1 VSWSVLQSATGAVAG
16 SGNCT
21 VTPSTAS
28 LSSGSKL
35 IVVVSLDSNTVTVP
49 TTVKDAAAN
58 SFTSIGS
65 VAYPSGQGGLSFWAL
80 DTPAGDA
87 GLKPVITCTN
97 GTNFGAVAG
106 LLEVAGLQA
115 GSTTAILDGTAGHN
129 TGTASPATIT
139 GGTTY
144 SSATAGEFLLG
155 MAGDAGYGST
165 YTLSGYSSAVNSGSS
180 NSAQLVAGYGNSTG
194 GLESL
199 SWAISGATTWGLL
212 LVAFKLAA
220 PPPSLPPAPQPG
232 SASWR
237 RWWRRPQQPV
247 PSSLPPPV
255 MAGLAAA
262 AGSGLDGQA
271 STPAPPSLPA
281 QPGGVFFRHRWRN
294 PNIPWYR
301 FIDPPVITGTA
312 GGANGYFTD
321 QYGTPRLV
329 WGDAAWALC
338 GNVGRWTSGAWQA
351 DYDTYLAT
359 RQAQGVNVVYTKPM
373 GTTQSGNINDQGVT
387 FDGLYPFQGGA
398 PSTGTSGASPSSGL
412 TEAYWQRIDYFLASA
427 RAKGICVFLNAIG
440 YDSDF
445 SSGPGP
451 LFGKSAAEFTAYGT
465 ALGNR
470 YKGLP
475 NLVWNLADDYF
486 GENDALITAFMT
498 GVRAAGDAH
507 VVSIENNPETTSR
520 LTLDGNN
527 THQAWGFA
535 NAQYNFVYSYQ
546 VIYYGVE
553 LAYSADGTVPV
564 IAGDGYFYQGGSSY
578 VGGSSFAFDRNFR
591 QESWWALSSGARG
604 KIHGDEG
611 VWEWPATAQ
620 NQAATG
626 WFWKNSALAIRT
638 AFEGLPGWQNLLPDT
653 ASQFITSGRGTHSTY
668 TTSQYESSTTDAYV
682 TGSITPDGSLAVVY
696 LSHATTITVNQAL
709 LNPGYTATWIDPVNG
724 ATSPAAT
731 GTTYNSTAKGS
742 NSQGDPD
749 WVLAFQGPPAQPAVT
764 APPVQPGSDLW
775 QRRYRRQ
782 QQAIASPAATV
793 PATTAPAGLAAGTG
807 AALDTPLAVVTAV
820 PGLATGT
827 GAALDTPLAV
837 AAAPAGLAA
846 GTGTSQAPGA
856 QVTAAPGLAA
866 GTGTSQPPGAQV
878 IASAGLAAGTG
889 TSQPPGAQVI
899 ASAGLAAGT
908 GTSQPPGAQVIAS
921 AGLAAGTGASQAP
934 GALAIAS
941 TGLATG
947 TGTAQAPGAQ
957 VTVSAGLAA
966 GTGTALAPSASTSGN
981 TTANA
986 GLAAGAGTS
995 QAPGAQ
1001 VTAQPGLATGTGT
1014 AQPPV
1019 ATAATASGLASGTGT
1034 AQAPAAQL
1042 AAAAGLVTGAGT
1054 AQLPAVQDA
1063 VSAGLAPGAGTAQQP
1078 AVALTPGT
1086 AVSAGTSQPPGAQ
1099 VTVLA
1104 GLASGTGAALTA
1116 TASTSGSTTAS
1127 AGLATGAGTAQ
1138 SPGAQ
1143 AVAAAG
1149 LGAGTGTA
1157 QPPVPGRVPGLP
1169 AGTGAALSP
1178 VAQAAEAPG
1187 LGAGTGAAQPPV
1199 ASVTA
1204 SAALATGAG
1213 TAQAAVPART
1223 PVLAAA
1229 TAAALAAAAVV
1240 TARAQLA
1247 SSLAV
1252 APLPAVSAAAN
1263 VIKGY
1268 SAGASVTPAASSRAT
1283 VTFPGGGA

>member
-1 VSWSVLQSATGAVAG
+1 
-16 SGNCT
+16 
-21 VTPSTAS
+21 
-28 LSSGSKL
+28 
-35 IVVVSLDSNTVTVP
+35 
-49 TTVKDAAAN
+49 
-58 SFTSIGS
+58 
-65 VAYPSGQGGLSFWAL
+65 
-80 DTPAGDA
+80 
-87 GLKPVITCTN
+87 
-97 GTNFGAVAG
+97 
-106 LLEVAGLQA
+106 
-115 GSTTAILDGTAGHN
+115 
-129 TGTASPATIT
+129 
-139 GGTTY
+139 
-144 SSATAGEFLLG
+144 
-155 MAGDAGYGST
+155 
-165 YTLSGYSSAVNSGSS
+165 
-180 NSAQLVAGYGNSTG
+180 
-194 GLESL
+194 
-199 SWAISGATTWGLL
+199 
-212 LVAFKLAA
+212 
-220 PPPSLPPAPQPG
+220 
-232 SASWR
+232 
-237 RWWRRPQQPV
+237 
-247 PSSLPPPV
+247 

-889 TSQPPGAQVI
+889 
-899 ASAGLAAGT
+899 
-908 GTSQPPGAQVIAS
+908 
-921 AGLAAGTGASQAP
+921 ASQAP

>member
-889 TSQPPGAQVI
+889 
-899 ASAGLAAGT
+899 
-908 GTSQPPGAQVIAS
+908 
-921 AGLAAGTGASQAP
+921 ASQAP

>member
-1 VSWSVLQSATGAVAG
+1 MSWSVLQSATGAVAG

-889 TSQPPGAQVI
+889 
-899 ASAGLAAGT
+899 
-908 GTSQPPGAQVIAS
+908 
-921 AGLAAGTGASQAP
+921 ASQAP